1 VAFVR
6 CTLDHYIRRSLNV
19 NDADLG
25 RARLEPADPAHAAPL
40 ARASR
45 AESRLE
51 SEHRGGMR
59 LVPLGAAAAL
69 VLLGLLPVAN
79 LVSGT
84 AYIPWWSAAVR
95 EWLGVGAAIA
105 IVAWGSARLL
115 GERLDRWAAQ
125 AGAIVLGPSPRAF
138 QALVAAGVFALTA
151 AFAVYCF
158 ARAPFA
164 QDEMAQ
170 RFHANILLSGR
181 LFARGESHPEFFS
194 FTGVLDRDGRW
205 YSAYPIGGPA
215 LLALGMALNATW
227 LVNPIL
233 TALTACGVYRFAAA
247 AFGEGAARAS
257 ALLFALSPF
266 VLIMGGSEMNH
277 VGTLALATLALVAL
291 ASWARAPD
299 GKAATRAAALIGVA
313 VGSMAT
319 IRPLDAVAV
328 GAVVGLFQLAVIAR
342 DRARAPSLLVQL
354 LVGALPVAWLLYV
367 NARTTG
373 QPLLF
378 GYEALYGPGHRVGFH
393 VDPYGVPHT
402 PTHGLI
408 ITSASL
414 MRLNRF
420 LFEWPLPGLLPI
432 VAALVALRRPTRWD
446 VLLCGL
452 IGAILLA
459 YALYWAD
466 SFFAGPRYLYSAVP
480 AFLVFAARAPGL
492 VAAPLPPGTRRRAV
506 LLVVPLCLCY
516 AWLVPTGVS
525 SVQMRTYT
533 YHAGRTKLKTDIASQ
548 LEAARLRDALVFV
561 HEGWR
566 ARLVARLRAL
576 GLTPGDADRM
586 LDASDACQVQTALDA
601 EESRTPADVA
611 GRHARLFAATRPAAA
626 VRPVPGLQ
634 ADQAILLAQ
643 SAVLTAACR
652 QEIAADSLGIT
663 PYAPFLAFATWEPDG
678 SLGGPVV
685 FARDFGARNER
696 LRERF
701 PGRRWFRYR
710 ARTSLLDTTAAFVR
724 Y

>member
-1 VAFVR
+1 VA
-6 CTLDHYIRRSLNV
+6 
-19 NDADLG
+19 
-25 RARLEPADPAHAAPL
+25 L
-40 ARASR
+40 A
-45 AESRLE
+45 
-51 SEHRGGMR
+51 
-59 LVPLGAAAAL
+59 
-69 VLLGLLPVAN
+69 LLGLLPVAN

-84 AYIPWWSAAVR
+84 AYIPWWSDAVR
-95 EWLGVGAAIA
+95 EWLVAGAGIA
-105 IVAWGSARLL
+105 IVAWGGARLL

-125 AGAIVLGPSPRAF
+125 AGAVVPRRF
-138 QALVAAGVFALTA
+138 QALLAAGVFALTA
-151 AFAVYCF
+151 AFALYCF

-215 LLALGMALNATW
+215 FLALGMALNATW

-233 TALTACGVYRFAAA
+233 TALTVCGLYRFAAA

-291 ASWARAPD
+291 TSWASAPD
-299 GKAATRAAALIGVA
+299 GKAAARAAALIGFA
-313 VGSMAT
+313 VGGMAT

-328 GAVVGLFQLAVIAR
+328 GAVVGLFQLAVLVR
-342 DRARAPSLLVQL
+342 DRGRAPSLLVQL
-354 LVGALPVAWLLYV
+354 AVGALPVACLLYA

-402 PTHGLI
+402 PMHGLI

-420 LFEWPLPGLLPI
+420 LFEWPVPGLLPI

-452 IGAILLA
+452 IGAILFA

-480 AFLVFAARAPGL
+480 AFLIFAARAPAL
-492 VAAPLPPGTRRRAV
+492 VAARSPAGTLRGAV
-506 LLVVPLCLCY
+506 LLLVPLCVLY

-525 SVQMRTYT
+525 SVQMRAYY

-586 LDASDACQVQTALDA
+586 LNASDACQVQTALDA
-601 EESRTPADVA
+601 EESRVPTDVA
-611 GRHARLFAATRPAAA
+611 GALPPGDRRRLARHHALCAVPGVRDLGARRLPRRTGGGRARLRRP
-626 VRPVPGLQ
+626 Q
-634 ADQAILLAQ
+634 
-643 SAVLTAACR
+643 
-652 QEIAADSLGIT
+652 
-663 PYAPFLAFATWEPDG
+663 
-678 SLGGPVV
+678 
-685 FARDFGARNER
+685 
-696 LRERF
+696 
-701 PGRRWFRYR
+701 
-710 ARTSLLDTTAAFVR
+710 
-724 Y
+724 

>member
-1 VAFVR
+1 
-6 CTLDHYIRRSLNV
+6 
-19 NDADLG
+19 
-25 RARLEPADPAHAAPL
+25 
-40 ARASR
+40 
-45 AESRLE
+45 
-51 SEHRGGMR
+51 
-59 LVPLGAAAAL
+59 
-69 VLLGLLPVAN
+69 
-79 LVSGT
+79 
-84 AYIPWWSAAVR
+84 
-95 EWLGVGAAIA
+95 
-105 IVAWGSARLL
+105 
-115 GERLDRWAAQ
+115 
-125 AGAIVLGPSPRAF
+125 
-138 QALVAAGVFALTA
+138 
-151 AFAVYCF
+151 
-158 ARAPFA
+158 
-164 QDEMAQ
+164 MAQ
-170 RFHANILLSGR
+170 RFHANILLGGH

-233 TALTACGVYRFAAA
+233 TALTACGLYRFAAA

-291 ASWARAPD
+291 ASWASAPD
-299 GKAATRAAALIGVA
+299 GKAAARAAALIGFA
-313 VGSMAT
+313 VGGMAT

-328 GAVVGLFQLAVIAR
+328 GAVVGLFQLAVLLR
-342 DRARAPSLLVQL
+342 DRGRAPSLLVQL
-354 LVGALPVAWLLYV
+354 AVGALPVAWLLYA
-367 NARTTG
+367 NAHTTG

-414 MRLNRF
+414 MRLNRY
-420 LFEWPLPGLLPI
+420 LFEWPVPGLLPI
-432 VAALVALRRPTRWD
+432 LAALVALRRPTRWD

-452 IGAILLA
+452 IGAILFA

-492 VAAPLPPGTRRRAV
+492 VAASLPSGTLRRAV
-506 LLVVPLCLCY
+506 LLLVPLCLLY

-525 SVQMRTYT
+525 SVQMRAYY
-533 YHAGRTKLKTDIASQ
+533 YHAGRTKLKTDLASQ

-601 EESRTPADVA
+601 EEGRVPADVA
-611 GRHARLFAATRPAAA
+611 GREARLFAATRPAAP

-634 ADQAILLAQ
+634 ADQAILLADG
-643 SAVLTAACR
+643 AALTAACR

-663 PYAPFLAFATWEPDG
+663 
-678 SLGGPVV
+678 
-685 FARDFGARNER
+685 RDLGARRLPRRTGGGRAR
-696 LRERF
+696 LRR
-701 PGRRWFRYR
+701 PQ
-710 ARTSLLDTTAAFVR
+710 
-724 Y
+724 

>member
-1 VAFVR
+1 MRPGDGAPSGP
-6 CTLDHYIRRSLNV
+6 H
-19 NDADLG
+19 A
-25 RARLEPADPAHAAPL
+25 PAAPD
-40 ARASR
+40 
-45 AESRLE
+45 ESGRV
-51 SEHRGGMR
+51 SERWSGTR
-59 LVPLGAAAAL
+59 LVPLAAAG
-69 VLLGLLPVAN
+69 VLAVLGLVPVAN
-79 LVSGT
+79 LVGSR
-84 AYIPWWSAAVR
+84 AYIPWWDAVER
-95 EWLGVGAAIA
+95 WWLVVGTGVAI
-105 IVAWGSARLL
+105 IAWVSARVL
-115 GERLDRWAAQ
+115 GERLDRWAGR
-125 AGAIVLGPSPRAF
+125 AGAMVLGPSPRAF

-215 LLALGMALNATW
+215 LLALGMALHATW

-233 TALTACGVYRFAAA
+233 TALTACGLYRFTVV
-247 AFGEGAARAS
+247 AFGEGSARAS

-266 VLIMGGSEMNH
+266 VLIMGASEMNH

-291 ASWARAPD
+291 ASWASAPE
-299 GKAATRAAALIGVA
+299 GKAVARAAALIGLA
-313 VGSMAT
+313 VGGMAT

-328 GAVVGLFQLAVIAR
+328 GAVVGVFQLAVLVR
-342 DRARAPSLLVQL
+342 DRGRASSLLWQL
-354 LVGALPVAWLLYV
+354 AVGAVPLAWLLYV

-393 VDPYGVPHT
+393 LDPYGVPHT

-420 LFEWPLPGLLPI
+420 LFEWPLPGLIPI
-432 VAALVALRRPTRWD
+432 LAGLIALRRPTRWD
-446 VLLCGL
+446 VVLCGL
-452 IGAILLA
+452 IGAILFA

-466 SFFAGPRYLYSAVP
+466 SFFAGPRYLYTAVP

-492 VAAPLPPGTRRRAV
+492 VVAPLSQGTLRRAV
-506 LLVVPLCLCY
+506 LLVVPLCLVI
-516 AWLVPTGVS
+516 AWAVPTDVS
-525 SVQMRTYT
+525 SVLGRAGY

-548 LEAARLRDALVFV
+548 LKAAELRDALVFV

-586 LDASDACQVQTALDA
+586 LDGSDACQVQTALDA
-601 EESRTPADVA
+601 EETRTPADVA
-611 GRHARLFAATRPAAA
+611 GRRARLFAAPRPVGP

-634 ADQAILLAQ
+634 ADQAILLAEG
-643 SAVLTAACR
+643 SVLTATCH

-663 PYAPFLAFATWEPDG
+663 PYAPFLALATWEADG

-696 LRERF
+696 LRARF
-701 PGRRWFRYR
+701 PGRVWFRYR
-710 ARTSLLDTTAAFVR
+710 ARRSLDDTTAAFVR
-724 Y
+724 F

>member
-1 VAFVR
+1 VSEGAGGTRV
-6 CTLDHYIRRSLNV
+6 V
-19 NDADLG
+19 
-25 RARLEPADPAHAAPL
+25 PL
-40 ARASR
+40 A
-45 AESRLE
+45 
-51 SEHRGGMR
+51 
-59 LVPLGAAAAL
+59 AAG
-69 VLLGLLPVAN
+69 VLAVLGLLPVAN

-84 AYIPWWSAAVR
+84 AYIPWWSAAWV
-95 EWLGVGAAIA
+95 EWFTVGTGVAA
-105 IVAWGSARLL
+105 VAWGGAWLL
-115 GERLDRWAAQ
+115 GERLDRWAARV
-125 AGAIVLGPSPRAF
+125 GTIVLGPSPRVF

-170 RFHANILLSGR
+170 RFHANILLGGR
-181 LFARGESHPEFFS
+181 LFARGEPHPEFFS

-215 LLALGMALNATW
+215 LLALGMALRSTW

-233 TALTACGVYRFAAA
+233 TALTACGLYRFTAA

-266 VLIMGGSEMNH
+266 VLIMGASEMNH
-277 VGTLALATLALVAL
+277 VGTLALATLALAAL
-291 ASWARAPD
+291 ASWANAPD
-299 GKAATRAAALIGVA
+299 AQSAARAAALIGLA
-313 VGSMAT
+313 VGGMAT

-328 GAVVGLFQLAVIAR
+328 AAVVGLFQLAVLVR
-342 DRARAPSLLVQL
+342 DRGRAPSLLWQL
-354 LVGALPVAWLLYV
+354 AVGALPLAWLLYA

-420 LFEWPLPGLLPI
+420 LFEWPLPGLAPI
-432 VAALVALRRPTRWD
+432 LAGLVALRRPTRWD

-452 IGAILLA
+452 IGAILFA

-466 SFFAGPRYLYSAVP
+466 SFFAGPRYLYTAVP

-492 VAAPLPPGTRRRAV
+492 VAGALAQGTLRRAV
-506 LLVVPLCLCY
+506 LVVVPLCLVY
-516 AWLVPTGVS
+516 AWAVPTGVS
-525 SVQMRTYT
+525 SVQLRAYY

-548 LEAARLRDALVFV
+548 LKAAHLRDALVFV

-601 EESRTPADVA
+601 EETRTPVDVT
-611 GRHARLFAATRPAAA
+611 GRRARLFTATRAVAP

-634 ADQAILLAQ
+634 ADQAILLAEG
-643 SAVLTAACR
+643 SVLTATCR

-663 PYAPFLAFATWEPDG
+663 PYAPFLALATWEPDG

-696 LRERF
+696 LRARF
-701 PGRRWFRYR
+701 PGRAWLRYR
-710 ARTSLLDTTAAFVR
+710 ARRGLEDTTAAFVR
-724 Y
+724 F